1 MVLAFG
7 LAFSSG
13 GNIVSAQT
21 IQEPEII
28 ITESDEDSIVV
39 SEGTSYEISTDQSG
53 NTVITWTISGNP
65 YEELTMQYQLNLK
78 PNEDGTYP
86 TGDFDTNE
94 GYTTIND
101 GSTIVNQVDTPVLSR
116 PGEETTPPTEE
127 PESNKEDTTTPT
139 SSTESS
145 EGIKTSTKTNQ
156 NLMLACLILSC
167 WLLTMLIVTREE
179 KKRSI

>member
-1 MVLAFG
+1 MR
-7 LAFSSG
+7 
-13 GNIVSAQT
+13 
-21 IQEPEII
+21 
-28 ITESDEDSIVV
+28 
-39 SEGTSYEISTDQSG
+39 
-53 NTVITWTISGNP
+53 
-65 YEELTMQYQLNLK
+65 YQLNLK

-101 GSTIVNQVDTPVLSR
+101 GSSIVNQVDTPVLSR

-127 PESNKEDTTTPT
+127 TESNEEETTTPT

-179 KKRSI
+179 EKKKHLKKNE